1 MDFSKIKMINAG
13 AGSGKTY
20 RITELL
26 FDAVEKNGVKP
37 SEIFATTFTNKA
49 AAELVQRVRT
59 KFLEKVSES
68 DRAKDNALLINEAR
82 IGTLHSL
89 CAEYLKR
96 FAFDLGLSPEVEVL
110 EESGA
115 ADLFRHAIDEEDADT
130 IKELSRLG
138 RKLSMAGDGYSDHP
152 LDYVK
157 KIANEATANGIAA
170 KDLEQMGERSWQLY
184 NQLLDEACGKV
195 DDNLTLS
202 NIGKVVDRCLADTS
216 QIPSKTQSQKNF
228 IALIKKLE
236 LKPWATNWS
245 AIESIKVPRNND
257 VEAHFSPFIEL
268 TERLGQFAQFRND
281 IESFIKLSYE
291 IAANSMTRYRDLKNS
306 RGVLDFSD
314 LECQFLALLDK
325 PAVQAILA
333 AELKLLMVDEFQ
345 DTNPMQLA
353 IYLKLTNLVEQSIFV
368 GDLKQAI
375 YGFRG
380 SDPELMVALQKTLE
394 EQGIKTEK
402 LDISRRSTQAIV
414 EHSNKVFSPI
424 FGEEETHLKVWDKLE
439 WQPSCG
445 SPELF
450 SFSQKGKNL
459 KIRNQGFAERLKQF
473 VDSGPSVL
481 DKETETERK
490 MLWNDIGILT
500 KTNDD
505 AKDLAKALTDAGIPA
520 QCEQPGLLEEPEVV
534 LARALMSLS
543 YGSDNRIAYAEIRSI
558 IKNQAVDDW
567 LEDLLEDTAKPSRLL
582 GEALISKIESLRAIS
597 QQVAPSEV
605 LTTAIAT
612 FSLVDIIRRWDDNEF
627 STQQRI
633 ANLDA
638 LFKLVQAYEQHAT
651 SLGLPVTLAG
661 LNQFL
666 SQKSKDKS
674 DLKGISTGR
683 AVAVMTIHRAKGL
696 EWPCVILACME
707 KKPNDRLFGVSVQSS
722 SRGFSIDAPL
732 KDRWIQFLPPYSSE
746 QSKGTVKR
754 SLQSTN
760 VGQQKQAIADE
771 ESHRLLYVAF
781 TRARNYL
788 SVIEPGEPKEGTY
801 KALLNEEAY
810 SFPDVTANWPQ
821 AETVEQVTQMPF
833 VVPSP
838 KELKPRYIQPST
850 SIVEA
855 QVVVGESLQYGAPLT
870 LSGALNTAKLGETVH
885 QLIGFILLNPEEDAS
900 NMAVTLLAP
909 FTSDKQKVKQLTEQA
924 RHFVAKIRERF
935 KPDSVW
941 VEMPITA
948 LSGDNQTIKGS
959 IDLLLETSNGL
970 VVIDHKLK
978 GAGTAEKQHELANR
992 YGDQLVTYKKALELN
1007 GYTVQALVLNA
1018 FSSGTLVNVKAHSAC
1033 DS

>member
-26 FDAVEKNGVKP
+26 FEAVEKSGVKP
-37 SEIFATTFTNKA
+37 SEVFATTFTNKA

-138 RKLSMAGDGYSDHP
+138 RKLSMAGDGFSDHP

-170 KDLEQMGERSWQLY
+170 KDLEQMGESSWQLY

-202 NIGKVVDRCLADTS
+202 NIGKVVDLCLADIS
-216 QIPSKTQSQKNF
+216 KIPSKTQGQKNF

-236 LKPWATNWS
+236 SKPWATNWS
-245 AIESIKVPRNND
+245 ALESMKVPRNND

-268 TERLGQFAQFRND
+268 TERLGQCAQFRND

-314 LECQFLALLDK
+314 LERQFLDLLDK

-380 SDPELMVALQKTLE
+380 SDPELMVALQNTLE

-450 SFSQKGKNL
+450 SFAQKGSI

-473 VDSGPSVL
+473 VNSGPLVL
-481 DKETETERK
+481 DKEAETERK

-500 KTNDD
+500 KTNND

-543 YGSDNRIAYAEIRSI
+543 YGSDDRIAYAEIRSI

-582 GEALISKIESLRAIS
+582 DEALISKIESLRAIS

-638 LFKLVQAYEQHAT
+638 LFKLVQAYEQHAI

-666 SQKSKDKS
+666 SQKSKDKN

-978 GAGTAEKQHELANR
+978 GANTAEKQQELANR
-992 YGDQLVTYKKALELN
+992 YGDQLVTYKNALERN
-1007 GYTVQALVLNA
+1007 GYSVQALALNA
-1018 FSSGTLVNVKAHSAC
+1018 FNSGTLMTVRVHSAC
-1033 DS
+1033 GS